1 MQQLRQNTALVS
13 APKTLKSAK
22 QLKEAEIRAF
32 ITQGE
37 CLAIKHENY
46 VAQYVTKAN
55 EDLYLLLGEILSF
68 AEGILVTKN
77 ARQIIKEMR
86 SELTYTH
93 NIKTQKNSTDLSII
107 VRFVTRTSRKNAL
120 IYSQVLA
127 KAISLNIKSAELA
140 QYIKANGGIN
150 KIRDKSNFTIT
161 ADQANKLANLQTYY
175 ANKLL
180 EARSE
185 TSPYATFEIDK
196 ARTSELHDIARHGEY
211 VYMVCKKN
219 GLGKYTVIDAVAM
232 DKDLEAR
239 LLQRYFDYE
248 QHALKGHV
256 GGAGVEAYLLQK
268 FDETIMADNEQRTKH
283 GAPLLDKFACV
294 IE

>member
-1 MQQLRQNTALVS
+1 MQQLRQNTSLVS
-13 APKTLKSAK
+13 APKTLSSAK

-32 ITQGE
+32 ITHGE
-37 CLAIKHENY
+37 FLAIKHENY

-68 AEGILVTKN
+68 TETVLATKN
-77 ARQIIKEMR
+77 VRQIIKEMR

-107 VRFVTRTSRKNAL
+107 VRFVTRTSRKNAH

-150 KIRDKSNFTIT
+150 KIRDKSNSTIT

-180 EARSE
+180 EARAE

-196 ARTSELHDIARHGEY
+196 TRTSELHDIARHGEY

-219 GLGKYTVIDAVAM
+219 GLGKYIVIDAVAM

-239 LLQRYFDYE
+239 ILQRYFDYE

-294 IE
+294 VD

>member
-1 MQQLRQNTALVS
+1 MQQLTQTTALTQAV
-13 APKTLKSAK
+13 KTSLNAK
-22 QLKEAEIRAF
+22 QTKEAELRAF

-55 EDLYLLLGEILSF
+55 EDLYLLLSEILSF
-68 AEGILVTKN
+68 AQGILATKN
-77 ARQIIKEMR
+77 IGQIIKEMR
-86 SELTYTH
+86 KELRYTH
-93 NIKTQKNSTDLSII
+93 KIKTQKNSTDLSII

-120 IYSQVLA
+120 IYSQVLG
-127 KAISLNIKSAELA
+127 KALNLNIKSADLP

-150 KIRDKSNFTIT
+150 KIRDKSNCAIVTN
-161 ADQANKLANLQTYY
+161 QVNKLANLQTYY

-180 EARSE
+180 EARAE

-196 ARTSELHDIARHGEY
+196 SRTSELHDIARHGEY

-219 GLGKYTVIDAVAM
+219 GLGKFTVIDAVAM

-239 LLQRYFDYE
+239 ILQRYFDYE
-248 QHALKGHV
+248 QHSLKGHV
-256 GGAGVEAYLLQK
+256 GAANVESYLLAK
-268 FDETIMADNEQRTKH
+268 FEETIKSDNEQRAKH
-283 GAPLLDKFACV
+283 GAPLLDKFACIV
-294 IE
+294 D

>member
-1 MQQLRQNTALVS
+1 MQQLIQNTTLVS

-22 QLKEAEIRAF
+22 QLKEAEIRTF

-68 AEGILVTKN
+68 AEGILATKN
-77 ARQIIKEMR
+77 VGEIIKEMR

-93 NIKTQKNSTDLSII
+93 KIKTQKNSSDLNII

-120 IYSQVLA
+120 IYSQVLGRA
-127 KAISLNIKSAELA
+127 LSLNIKSAELP
-140 QYIKANGGIN
+140 QFIKANGGIN
-150 KIRDKSNFTIT
+150 KIREKAKNSLTS
-161 ADQANKLANLQTYY
+161 DQANKLASLQTYY

-180 EARSE
+180 EARAE

-196 ARTSELHDIARHGEY
+196 SRTSELHDITCHSEY

-219 GLGKYTVIDAVAM
+219 GVGKFTVIDAVAM

-248 QHALKGHV
+248 QHSLKGYV
-256 GGAGVEAYLLQK
+256 GATNVESYLIAK
-268 FDETIMADNEQRTKH
+268 FEEAIKADNEQRTKH

-294 IE
+294 VE

>member
-1 MQQLRQNTALVS
+1 MQQLTQTTALTQAV
-13 APKTLKSAK
+13 KTTLNAK
-22 QLKEAEIRAF
+22 QTKEAEIRAF
-32 ITQGE
+32 MTQGE

-68 AEGILVTKN
+68 AQGILATKN
-77 ARQIIKEMR
+77 VGQIIKEMR
-86 SELTYTH
+86 KELRYTH
-93 NIKTQKNSTDLSII
+93 KIKTQKNSTDLSII

-127 KAISLNIKSAELA
+127 KAMSLNIKSAELA
-140 QYIKANGGIN
+140 QYIKANVGIN
-150 KIRDKSNFTIT
+150 KIRENSNNSIT
-161 ADQANKLANLQTYY
+161 ADQATKLANLQTYY

-180 EARSE
+180 EARAK
-185 TSPYATFEIDK
+185 TSPYATFEIEK
-196 ARTSELHDIARHGEY
+196 ARTSELHDIARYSEY
-211 VYMVCKKN
+211 VYMVCKMD

-239 LLQRYFDYE
+239 ILQRYFDYE

-256 GGAGVEAYLLQK
+256 GSASVEAYLLQK

-294 IE
+294 IK

>member
-1 MQQLRQNTALVS
+1 MQQLTQNTSLVS

-22 QLKEAEIRAF
+22 QLKEAEIRTF

-68 AEGILVTKN
+68 AQGILATKN
-77 ARQIIKEMR
+77 VKQIIKEMR

-150 KIRDKSNFTIT
+150 KIRDKANSTIT
-161 ADQANKLANLQTYY
+161 ADQASKLANLQTYY

-180 EARSE
+180 EARAE
-185 TSPYATFEIDK
+185 ASPYATFEIDK
-196 ARTSELHDIARHGEY
+196 ARTSELHDIARHGDY

-239 LLQRYFDYE
+239 ILQRYFDYE

-256 GGAGVEAYLLQK
+256 GGANVETYLLQK

-294 IE
+294 VD

>member
-1 MQQLRQNTALVS
+1 MQQLTQTTAITQAV
-13 APKTLKSAK
+13 KTSLNAK
-22 QLKEAEIRAF
+22 QTKEAEIRAF

-77 ARQIIKEMR
+77 VKQIIKEMR

-93 NIKTQKNSTDLSII
+93 KIKTQKNSTDLNII

-150 KIRDKSNFTIT
+150 KIRDKSNSTIT

-180 EARSE
+180 EARAE
-185 TSPYATFEIDK
+185 ASPYATFEIDK
-196 ARTSELHDIARHGEY
+196 ARTNELHDIARHGDY
-211 VYMVCKKN
+211 IYMVCKSN
-219 GLGKYTVIDAVAM
+219 GVGKFIVIDAVAM

-248 QHALKGHV
+248 QHALQGHV
-256 GGAGVEAYLLQK
+256 GSAGVEAYLLKK
-268 FDETIMADNEQRTKH
+268 FHETIMADNEQRAKH

-294 IE
+294 IK

>member
-1 MQQLRQNTALVS
+1 MQQLTQNTTLVS
-13 APKTLKSAK
+13 APKTLGSSK

-68 AEGILVTKN
+68 AETILATKN
-77 ARQIIKEMR
+77 VRQIIKEMR

-93 NIKTQKNSTDLSII
+93 KIKTQKNSTDLSII

-127 KAISLNIKSAELA
+127 KAISLNIKSTELA
-140 QYIKANGGIN
+140 QYIKTNGGIN
-150 KIRDKSNFTIT
+150 KIRDKSNSTIT
-161 ADQANKLANLQTYY
+161 ADQANKLAHLQTYY

-180 EARSE
+180 EARAE
-185 TSPYATFEIDK
+185 ASPYATFEIDK

-219 GLGKYTVIDAVAM
+219 GLGKFTVIDAVAM

-239 LLQRYFDYE
+239 ILQRYFDYE

-256 GGAGVEAYLLQK
+256 GGAGVEAYLMTK
-268 FDETIMADNEQRTKH
+268 FEEAIMADNEQRTKH